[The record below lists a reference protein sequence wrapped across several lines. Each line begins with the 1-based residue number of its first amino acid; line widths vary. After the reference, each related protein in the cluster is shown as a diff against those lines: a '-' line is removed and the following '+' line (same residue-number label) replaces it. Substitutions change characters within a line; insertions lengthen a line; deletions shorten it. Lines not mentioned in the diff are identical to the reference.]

1 MGHMKEAV
9 IYDYE
14 TFYANPVSCVD
25 LCSQHKPLPEPILII
40 TNYFILDD
48 KDSGQAEEHCIQMVS
63 AHVFR
68 IPFKHLVKARIIA
81 NFHIPVGQ
89 IVSIREYKTF
99 FLLFSILKMR

>member
-63 AHVFR
+63 CLYSTGKDS
-68 IPFKHLVKARIIA
+68 P
-81 NFHIPVGQ
+81 
-89 IVSIREYKTF
+89 
-99 FLLFSILKMR
+99 LKMSEISAGADGGPCSRVCAC